1 MSHAQSTGT
10 AGLKAVARRQFLKTL
25 GAAILLPSAAI
36 AQPRESLICGVSRPV
51 VGGYHQL
58 GYHLADRQAIGIEGT
73 MRIDL
78 TVDRAT
84 STQSRNLAGK
94 NVARSSW
101 FSLSLSDAD
110 RRAKNLPLVTDMEM
124 QKQIA
129 ADIERIR
136 SDATG
141 RARRG
146 WMEFKLVPDTRR
158 KNVLIPVRMT
168 LQLPPLGSQFQAQ
181 GPGVSIEVLADN
193 RPVLTVFHKTDA
205 PSPEMEI
212 GAAPLIVMDWD
223 PKSSAP
229 TRGDLMVRSLAQA
242 LLRDQE
248 IRVEAR
254 VPGSDAVIGFKPSRP
269 FKWSSE
275 YPTIVKLQPD
285 ASKVASAAIGGDVS
299 KCEKAATG
307 PADKTI
313 DPA

>member
-1 MSHAQSTGT
+1 MSHAHSTGN
-10 AGLKAVARRQFLKTL
+10 AGLKSIARRQFLMML
-25 GAAILLPSAAI
+25 GAAALLPSWTH

-51 VGGYHQL
+51 VGGHHQL
-58 GYHLADRQAIGIEGT
+58 GYQLADRQAVGIEGT

-84 STQSRNLAGK
+84 STLNRSLAGT

-101 FSLSLSDAD
+101 SSLSLSDAD
-110 RRAKNLPLVTDMEM
+110 RRAESLPLVTDVEA

-146 WMEFKLVPDTRR
+146 WMEFRLVPDSRR
-158 KNVLIPVRMT
+158 KNVLIPVRIT
-168 LQLPPLGSQFQAQ
+168 LQLPPLGAQFQAQ
-181 GPGVSIEVLADN
+181 GAGVSVEVLADN
-193 RPVLTVFHKTDA
+193 RPVLTAFHKADA
-205 PSPEMEI
+205 PSLETDI
-212 GAAPLIVMDWD
+212 GAAPTIVMDWD

-242 LLRDQE
+242 LLRDQA

-254 VPGSDAVIGFKPSRP
+254 VPGGDAVIGFKPSRP

-285 ASKVASAAIGGDVS
+285 ASKVASAAIRGDIS
-299 KCEKAATG
+299 KCEKAATEL
-307 PADKTI
+307 TEQTV